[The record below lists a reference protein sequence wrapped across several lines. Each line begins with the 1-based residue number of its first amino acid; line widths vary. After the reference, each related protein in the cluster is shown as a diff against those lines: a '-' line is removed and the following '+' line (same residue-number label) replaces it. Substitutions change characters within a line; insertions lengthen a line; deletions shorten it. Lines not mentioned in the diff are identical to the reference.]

1 MLARREAPGDGGGM
15 LVQRTT
21 AALKSRESTP
31 TTRLTNVFK
40 ARRRPANFPRA
51 EAPFTS
57 DALRGMDERCWPHL
71 TGEAWPENRPIDD
84 FCFLFAWSIC
94 SSEVSVRACV
104 VSFVGASGIRH
115 SVDVTAETLYE
126 AAALALSV
134 FRQSDWAD
142 NIAPGTELDV
152 TVRAPEATHS
162 VTVNQI
168 RRWCDGVA
176 VSPDEVLKR
185 NRVRALIG

>member
-1 MLARREAPGDGGGM
+1 M
-15 LVQRTT
+15 
-21 AALKSRESTP
+21 
-31 TTRLTNVFK
+31 
-40 ARRRPANFPRA
+40 
-51 EAPFTS
+51 
-57 DALRGMDERCWPHL
+57 
-71 TGEAWPENRPIDD
+71 
-84 FCFLFAWSIC
+84 
-94 SSEVSVRACV
+94 SVRACV
-104 VSFVGASGIRH
+104 VSFVGASGVKH
-115 SVDVTAETLYE
+115 SVGVTAETLYE

-152 TVRAPEATHS
+152 TVKEPEATHS

-176 VSPDEVLKR
+176 VSPYEGLKR